1 MSRNLAKN
9 VKKQNSPAKKKR
21 AAPKKRAGRRR
32 APAPAKKPRRRGDI
46 IPAIEETIGLD
57 PPEIAPVADQEGN
70 APPAAPTRTACSA
83 RCAIVLPAFLR
94 ATTKAVR
101 RQLNDASSGLA
112 VVVVV
117 PAASWIEPVKALFL
131 RQFGPR
137 WEVVADLS
145 NKTPQQKAE
154 KNREVAID
162 LSRRKSMIG
171 FATHAEALPSVL
183 TAMADL
189 TIRMQALDGATIGRA
204 IRLFTG
210 RRPPVAVDEKS
221 LLGLDFHHLL
231 AAFRTDASPA
241 EIVERLRKQAA
252 GMHGGTGSSQRLP
265 ALETAV
271 VYGDARVWGL
281 SLARDIADFK
291 AGRIGWDAIDRG
303 VVLFSEPGLGK
314 SLYARILAEACSV
327 PLIAFSIADLFASGP
342 GYLDSVIKNS
352 RAMFEQAA
360 ALASPCAILFLDEI
374 DALPN
379 RATMTP
385 RAAEW
390 WTSVLTDFMLSL
402 DNAVAGKR
410 AGIVVIGATNNIAGV
425 DAALLR
431 PGRLERA
438 IEVKRPDHPGI
449 LNILRYHLHNDLA
462 GADLTDVGHL
472 LAGSTPADVMMI
484 VRGARRIARYAGRE
498 LTLDDLVQSV
508 APIAEIAP
516 DMLMRIS
523 VHEAAHAVGSLAV
536 PAGVLQR
543 CIIGGQTGSHGRTF
557 IHGET
562 NDLVTRDAIERR
574 AVVTLCGRAAEALI
588 IGDVALGS
596 GGDTDSDLAIVTQ
609 FVASLHAS
617 TGLGNTL
624 VYLVSHEAAIEAVRT
639 DLKMRSRVERH
650 MRRLQARA
658 DKIVREHRDA
668 IVAVAERLR
677 IRRHLSGD
685 EIRRIF
691 EATSPPAPPAGTANH

>member
-1 MSRNLAKN
+1 MSRKLAK
-9 VKKQNSPAKKKR
+9 KQTARSPAKKKR
-21 AAPKKRAGRRR
+21 AAPKKRVGRRR
-32 APAPAKKPRRRGDI
+32 ASAKPPRRRGDI
-46 IPAIEETIGLD
+46 IPAIEEMIGLD
-57 PPEIAPVADQEGN
+57 PPEIAPVAD
-70 APPAAPTRTACSA
+70 PAAPNRPACSA
-83 RCAIVLPAFLR
+83 RCAIVMAAFLR

-101 RQLNDASSGLA
+101 RQLNDASSGLV

-117 PAASWIEPVKALFL
+117 PAPGWIDPVKALFVSK
-131 RQFGPR
+131 FGAR
-137 WEVVADLS
+137 WEVVTET
-145 NKTPQQKAE
+145 NYRTPQLKAE

-162 LSRRKSMIG
+162 LSRRKTMIG

-183 TAMADL
+183 TAAADL
-189 TIRMQALDGATIGRA
+189 TIRMQPLDGANFGRA

-210 RRPPVAVDEKS
+210 RRPPVAVDEKN

-231 AAFRTDASPA
+231 AAFRADASPA
-241 EIVERLRKQAA
+241 EIVARLRKQAA
-252 GMHGGTGSSQRLP
+252 GMLGGNGVSQRLP

-271 VYGDARVWGL
+271 EYGDARVWGL

-327 PLIAFSIADLFASGP
+327 PLVAFSIADLFASGP
-342 GYLDSVIKNS
+342 GYLESVIKNS

-410 AGIVVIGATNNIAGV
+410 AGIVVIGATNNITGV

-449 LNILRYHLHNDLA
+449 LNILRYHLDANLT
-462 GADLTDVGHL
+462 GADLTEVGHL
-472 LAGSTPADVMMI
+472 LAGSTPADIMMI
-484 VRGARRIARYAGRE
+484 VRGARRIARYADRE
-498 LTLDDLVQSV
+498 LTLDDLLKSV
-508 APIAEIAP
+508 TPADDIEPAA
-516 DMLMRIS
+516 LLRIS
-523 VHEAAHAVGSLAV
+523 VHEAAHAIGSLAV
-536 PAGVLQR
+536 PSGLLQR
-543 CIIGGQTGSHGRTF
+543 CIIGGATGAAGRTL
-557 IHGET
+557 IKGET
-562 NDLVTRDAIERR
+562 DDLLTQDVVERR
-574 AVVTLCGRAAEALI
+574 AIVTLCGRAAEKLLL
-588 IGDVALGS
+588 GGSVALGC
-596 GGDTDSDLAIVTQ
+596 GGDDDSDLAIVTQ
-609 FVASLHAS
+609 LIATLHAS
-617 TGLGNTL
+617 TGHMGTL
-624 VYLVSHEAAIEAVRT
+624 TYLVSYADSLQAVRA
-639 DLKMRSRVERH
+639 DPQLRARVERH
-650 MRRLQARA
+650 LRRLQARA
-658 DKIVREHRDA
+658 DKVVREHRGA
-668 IVAVAERLR
+668 ILAVAEQLR

-691 EATSPPAPPAGTANH
+691 EATSLPAPPAGTANH